1 MHEANI
7 SIRLDKALKERFC
20 NLCEALGLS
29 TTSAIKLFI
38 KASLRERK
46 IPFEIAVDENMEWRD
61 KAIENFESMR
71 QSVANAG
78 MQDLG
83 LDEINEIIKEVRNEG
98 RK

>member
-7 SIRLDKALKERFC
+7 SIRLENTLKERFC
-20 NLCEALGLS
+20 DLCSALGLS
-29 TTSAIKLFI
+29 TTSAITLFI
-38 KASLRERK
+38 RAALRENK
-46 IPFEIAVDENMEWRD
+46 IPFEIAVDENQEWRD
-61 KAIENFESMR
+61 KAVENFESMR

-83 LDEINEIIKEVRNEG
+83 LDEINEIIKEVRNER